1 MRAMNRKHVGREAVT
16 KLGAALIALFGICS
30 LFAPGVAR
38 AGATED
44 ERGFFLGLKFVG
56 ASLHA
61 DESSSEFFVK
71 DDGGGLQLDIGYR
84 FNPVFM
90 LELVVG
96 GSTHETSDPR
106 IEARTAS
113 IQIFAHHRFLA
124 DRPFR
129 PYLKGGFG
137 GYALRLESGAIAAQ
151 LNGGGIAIGGGFR
164 FFFSPHFSLGVDLTH
179 NMIRYEEAQ
188 LSLGEFGYQTS
199 IDEYGSLTTLGVM
212 FGYSF

>member
-1 MRAMNRKHVGREAVT
+1 MNRMHATREVAA
-16 KLGAALIALFGICS
+16 KLGVVLIAVLGSC
-30 LFAPGVAR
+30 LLVAPDVAR
-38 AGATED
+38 AGAPED
-44 ERGFFLGLKFVG
+44 DKGIFLGLKLGG

-61 DESSSEFFVK
+61 DESSDAFFVK

-90 LELVVG
+90 LELVIG
-96 GSTHETSDPR
+96 GSTHETSDPS
-106 IEARTAS
+106 IEARTAAV
-113 IQIFAHHRFLA
+113 QLFAHHRFLA

-137 GYALRLESGAIAAQ
+137 GYALRLESGPISAQ